1 MSPAALLVL
10 AELETVYLNADL
22 SVSASGVTFTVIS
35 TCQLLAHTY

>member
-10 AELETVYLNADL
+10 AELETVHLNADL

-35 TCQLLAHTY
+35 TCQLLVHTY